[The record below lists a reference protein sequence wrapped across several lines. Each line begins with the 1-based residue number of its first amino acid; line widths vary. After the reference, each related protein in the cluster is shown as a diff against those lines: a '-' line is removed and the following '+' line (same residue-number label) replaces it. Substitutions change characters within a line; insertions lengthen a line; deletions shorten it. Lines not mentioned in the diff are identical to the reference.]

1 MVHLLAMTALHS
13 DRQMLGLADAAGI
26 AARSRGL
33 VDGLERMLPV
43 VAEWSDAEQA
53 AAYRFDLGGDAGIS
67 GQPPGEVPELVARWP
82 TVGDRRRTAPGP
94 DELAEAAASR
104 GVSFQPKRSVLVAD
118 GGDGQVVAIV
128 IEGAARQRID
138 QLTDRF
144 NLERMALQLEI
155 LVNRSRYIAQLEGLG
170 LTDGLTGLPNRRA
183 LTDRLVAARDLAKRR
198 DEPLSVAMI
207 DLDEFK
213 SYNDAYGHL
222 AGDDLLRAFATAF
235 RDRLRAVDFVARF
248 GGEEFCVLLSATD
261 PDDAQA
267 VLEDLRVR
275 LQAGTPTNAVTFS
288 AGIAAWDGAETT
300 DNLLRRAD
308 AALYAAKAA
317 GRNCSVVDHSG

>member
-1 MVHLLAMTALHS
+1 M
-13 DRQMLGLADAAGI
+13 
-26 AARSRGL
+26 
-33 VDGLERMLPV
+33 
-43 VAEWSDAEQA
+43 
-53 AAYRFDLGGDAGIS
+53 
-67 GQPPGEVPELVARWP
+67 
-82 TVGDRRRTAPGP
+82 
-94 DELAEAAASR
+94 
-104 GVSFQPKRSVLVAD
+104 LVAD
-118 GGDGQVVAIV
+118 DGDGQVVAIV

-183 LTDRLVAARDLAKRR
+183 LTDRLVAARDLAERR

-222 AGDDLLRAFATAF
+222 AGDDLLRAFADAL

-248 GGEEFCVLLSATD
+248 GGEEFCVLMSATE
-261 PDDAQA
+261 PEDAQA

-275 LQAGTPTNAVTFS
+275 LQAGAPTNTVTFS
-288 AGIAAWDGAETT
+288 AGIAAWDGAEST
-300 DNLLRRAD
+300 DDLVRRAD

-317 GRNCSVVDHSG
+317 GRNCSVIDHPT